1 MAEKSMKNGS
11 KIRWMGATY
20 ISLYQK
26 MGDAYIKPI
35 SAYITGWGN
44 AYIKPIYAYMKKWRK
59 PISSLYRLI
68 LLGADSIR
76 TRYRFRVSTHRG
88 VKSRS

>member
-11 KIRWMGATY
+11 KIRRMETT
-20 ISLYQK
+20 
-26 MGDAYIKPI
+26 YIKPI

-68 LLGADSIR
+68 SLEDRSDTDEVQILC
-76 TRYRFRVSTHRG
+76 FRP
-88 VKSRS
+88 

>member
-11 KIRWMGATY
+11 KIDGWGQP
-20 ISLYQK
+20 ISSLYQK

-35 SAYITGWGN
+35 SAYIKGWWN
-44 AYIKPIYAYMKKWRK
+44 AYIKPISAYIEKWRK

-68 LLGADSIR
+68 SLGD
-76 TRYRFRVSTHRG
+76 
-88 VKSRS
+88 RSGTDEAQVLCFCP